1 MKGTKLTL
9 SSFKKHSRLTLL
21 IVFLA
26 VYALA
31 FYLLGATSLKS
42 NLANLLRVKGVAT
55 QKDIKSPLESPIP
68 AADSQSAS
76 IISSYVK
83 LCSNATYGFEIS
95 YPKNWFTTHNTDD
108 QKCTYF
114 APYSFTVPYATDIQF
129 TPIYIEVVKP
139 LDWVGTQNYYTNPND
154 FQNILSIQNMEIGGK
169 AAQKVKA
176 SLTAKNPATKGFSK
190 VSFLILDSESP
201 LVLTYQQQD
210 AKEDV
215 AASEKVLEDLAR
227 SLKYF

>member
-1 MKGTKLTL
+1 MTL
-9 SSFKKHSRLTLL
+9 ASFKKNSRLILV

-26 VYALA
+26 AYALA
-31 FYLLGATSLKS
+31 FYFLGATPLKQ
-42 NLANLLRVKGVAT
+42 NLAKLLNVKGVST

-76 IISSYVK
+76 IIASYVK
-83 LCSNATYGFEIS
+83 LCSNATYGFEVS
-95 YPKNWFTTHNTDD
+95 YPGNWFTTYNTDD

-139 LDWVGTQNYYTNPND
+139 LDWVGTQNYYTTPND

-169 AAQKVKA
+169 AAQKVRA
-176 SLTAKNPATKGFSK
+176 ALSAKNPVTRGFSK
-190 VSFLILDSESP
+190 VSFLILDSSSP

-210 AKEDV
+210 AKED
-215 AASEKVLEDLAR
+215 AAESEKVLEDITR